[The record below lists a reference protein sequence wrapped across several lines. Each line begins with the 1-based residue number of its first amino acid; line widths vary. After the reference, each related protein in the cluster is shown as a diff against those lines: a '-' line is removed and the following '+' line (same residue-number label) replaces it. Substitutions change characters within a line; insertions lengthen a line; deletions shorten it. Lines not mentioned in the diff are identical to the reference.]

1 MGAAPPVDCSFAAPN
16 ITSPR
21 RREGVAR
28 PAGRHRLD
36 FAAKMPPPEAAPMGT
51 SVAASLESPSSGP
64 FQAVRHNVG
73 PAAPPS
79 IPLVRAITIE
89 RLPDLLDRMNV
100 RLDVLMR
107 RAGLPEVPFDQQGD
121 FLPLRE
127 VLAVV
132 EGAAR
137 ATGIEHFGLLLAT
150 TGGLEKIGDYGR
162 HMAEAPTLLEAIRRA
177 ARYISWHTLG
187 SSLALTAEGEACVW
201 RYSFPRTIRDYRQHG
216 YPFALVVMRDLV
228 RLAAGPYWTP
238 FEVRLEQA
246 ISPGFRRQLQEVF
259 GPHVK
264 GSAGVNALVFPQ
276 SLLALPLSWRRH
288 GFAAAGA
295 GGTGLMLAP
304 DVPPADFVGSVRRLV
319 RTFLRA
325 GYPSVGLLARA
336 SGLSVRSFQR
346 ALALSGTTFGDLVDE
361 VRLQAAVEMMRDP
374 VVRLADIGL
383 ELGYA
388 DPANFTRAFRRWTG
402 QMPTSYRRALANGA
416 TGSLR

>member
-1 MGAAPPVDCSFAAPN
+1 MMAVPPIRSFAAPN

-28 PAGRHRLD
+28 PARRHRLD
-36 FAAKMPPPEAAPMGT
+36 FGAKMPPPEAAPMGT
-51 SVAASLESPSSGP
+51 SVAAAVESPRRGP
-64 FQAVRHNVG
+64 DQAVRPNHG

-201 RYSFPRTIRDYRQHG
+201 RYSFPRTVRDYRQHG

-228 RLAAGPYWTP
+228 RLAVGPYWTP
-238 FEVRLEQA
+238 SEVRLEQA
-246 ISPGFRRQLQEVF
+246 VSPDFHRQLQEVF

-288 GFAAAGA
+288 GVAAAGTSLA
-295 GGTGLMLAP
+295 LAP
-304 DVPPADFVGSVRRLV
+304 DMPSADFVGSVRQLV

-383 ELGYA
+383 ELGYD

-402 QMPTSYRRALANGA
+402 QVPTSYRRSLANG
-416 TGSLR
+416 GEPG